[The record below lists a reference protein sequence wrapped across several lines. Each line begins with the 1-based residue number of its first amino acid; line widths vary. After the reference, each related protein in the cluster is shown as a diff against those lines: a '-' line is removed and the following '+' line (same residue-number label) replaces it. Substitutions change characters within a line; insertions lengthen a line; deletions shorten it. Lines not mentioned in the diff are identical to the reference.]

1 MVIEKLTTILINDFN
16 PKFLAYDFF
25 DDNINIVISS
35 DCFINQ
41 IVTDRVRSVF
51 SCIEKK
57 LPEVFENYGVFV
69 HTFTEDE
76 LVEVLEVLNQEGTE

>member
-1 MVIEKLTTILINDFN
+1 MIEKLTTTLINDFN
-16 PKFLAYDFF
+16 PKFLAFDFF
-25 DDNINIVISS
+25 EDNINIVISS

-51 SCIEKK
+51 FCIEKK
-57 LPEVFENYGVFV
+57 LPETFEKYGVFV
-69 HTFTEDE
+69 HTFTEEE